1 VMMEGVSFEGPF
13 DVTARWSQQG
23 DAMPAPGDIEGVAK
37 GVAMNG
43 AEVKIVLSDA
53 RK

>member
-13 DVTARWSQQG
+13 DVTVRWSQHG
-23 DAMPAPGDIEGVAK
+23 DAMPSAGDVEGTTK
-37 GVAMNG
+37 GVTVG
-43 AEVKIVLSDA
+43 AGDAKIVLSEI